1 MTPTQTLLVTF
12 AVTIIGSG
20 LGTSIVAALL
30 NKRFGTQLEAHKALL
45 LRSGRIHE
53 RQVDALLKI
62 HSKLDEALFYLQ
74 RVASAGRIPG
84 EASDKELFGR
94 AIQSLADAST
104 EFSKNKLLISE
115 TLGQKLNE
123 FFDGVVAAGIDFNLI
138 LDPMLTNP
146 DERAKLWDALRDAA
160 YRKLPSVLKAIR
172 DDARAV
178 IHG

>member
-62 HSKLDEALFYLQ
+62 NSKLDEALFYLQ
-74 RVASAGRIPG
+74 RVASAGKMG

-94 AIQSLADAST
+94 TVGCLADAWS
-104 EFSKNKLLISE
+104 EFSKNRLLISDPLE
-115 TLGQKLNE
+115 QRLDE
-123 FFDGVVAAGIDFNLI
+123 FFHGMVVAGIDFNLI
-138 LDPMLTNP
+138 LDPMVTNP